1 MNDQAPLPRTVARL
15 WAQSL
20 PYETAA
26 RELRAPA
33 SVIRQAS
40 GTDGRIVFGDA
51 AAAVFAFYRG
61 KIADDAFEAAL
72 RPARRGPPPGLR
84 GTPLH
89 LRRLRTDAARAAQG
103 LVDVIDR
110 RLSRLATLARTQAPA
125 QPADAR
131 LVARQA
137 DQLDRLAAALA
148 KRNTRAVKGLGP
160 KEPKR

>member
-1 MNDQAPLPRTVARL
+1 MTDLPRAVARL
-15 WAQSL
+15 MAQTL
-20 PYETAA
+20 PYEVAA

-33 SVIRQAS
+33 SVIRQAA
-40 GTDGRIVFGDA
+40 GADGRIVFSDAVNEAITYYKGRIAGGDA
-51 AAAVFAFYRG
+51 A
-61 KIADDAFEAAL
+61 IDAAL
-72 RPARRGPPPGLR
+72 RPTRRGPPPGLR
-84 GTPLH
+84 GTPLR

-131 LVARQA
+131 RAARLA
-137 DQLDRLAAALA
+137 DQLDRLAAGLA
-148 KRNTRAVKGLGP
+148 KRNAAAVRGLGP